1 MENEQKNETA
11 LEHSTKENMGVGK
24 KGSSK
29 ILWIVFGVLVLVL
42 LVFGVYFIFFK
53 TSSKEIYETSIQ
65 NLFSSVDGSLN
76 ELEEK
81 TAFLENAD
89 QSVLYEGSLNL
100 SFDDNT
106 MSALALYTYDYRIG
120 LDYVDDKLE
129 MALTMRE
136 DEREVLSLALYV
148 LDEMGYIESEDLFEG
163 LLSAPVTNSGSFH
176 QDITLDYTMIRSLL
190 DKTEKALLNVLDE
203 NKMEAVKKNVTI
215 KETSRDVT
223 DHILT
228 IDSDMLWNFVYGLS
242 QDISNDAD
250 LVTRLANF
258 LEVSEEDITA
268 SLNSLQKED
277 FDFSVP
283 VEVHLYTEGKDVVG
297 FTVVEED
304 IEYIVGS
311 VLEDNVEIT
320 FQDETGASLITIQ
333 QTNSS
338 ISFLLSAEETT
349 MSLSYDKEA
358 NTLVFDFDS
367 PVDELAF
374 TVEMNIQTETE
385 SDEVSHETI
394 TGNISSTSGED
405 TLALS
410 FEVENTTTL
419 NADIADINTSAARSM
434 DSLTEDEMNAILEK
448 LQTILMNE
456 ENIMDF
462 ISQIIEDYATV

>member
-11 LEHSTKENMGVGK
+11 LEHSTRENMGVGK

-120 LDYVDDKLE
+120 LDYVDDKMEL
-129 MALTMRE
+129 ALTMRE

-163 LLSAPVTNSGSFH
+163 LLSAPVTNFGSFH

-277 FDFSVP
+277 FDFSAP
-283 VEVHLYTEGKDVVG
+283 IEVHLYTEGKDVVG

-320 FQDETGASLITIQ
+320 FQDGTGASLITIQ

-434 DSLTEDEMNAILEK
+434 DSLTEDEMNAILEN

>member
-11 LEHSTKENMGVGK
+11 LDHSMRETMGVGK

-163 LLSAPVTNSGSFH
+163 LLSAPVTNFGSFH

-203 NKMEAVKKNVTI
+203 NKIEAVKKNVTI

-268 SLNSLQKED
+268 SLNSLQKEN
-277 FDFSVP
+277 FDFTVP

-297 FTVVEED
+297 FTVVEEG

-320 FQDETGASLITIQ
+320 FQDGTGASLITIQ

-419 NADIADINTSAARSM
+419 NADIADINTSAARSV
-434 DSLTEDEMNAILEK
+434 DSLTEEELNTILEN
-448 LQTILMNE
+448 LQTILMDE

>member
-11 LEHSTKENMGVGK
+11 LEHSTRENMGVGK

-120 LDYVDDKLE
+120 LDYVDDKMEL
-129 MALTMRE
+129 ALTMRE

-163 LLSAPVTNSGSFH
+163 LLSAPVTNFGSFH

-297 FTVVEED
+297 FTVVEEG

-320 FQDETGASLITIQ
+320 FQDGTGASLITIQ

-434 DSLTEDEMNAILEK
+434 DSLTEEELNTILEN

>member
-11 LEHSTKENMGVGK
+11 LDHSTRETMGVGK

-76 ELEEK
+76 KLEEK

-120 LDYVDDKLE
+120 LDYVDDKME

-163 LLSAPVTNSGSFH
+163 LLSAPVTNFGSFH

-297 FTVVEED
+297 FTVVEEG

-320 FQDETGASLITIQ
+320 FQDGTGASLITIQ

-419 NADIADINTSAARSM
+419 NADIADINTSAARSV

>member
-11 LEHSTKENMGVGK
+11 LEHSTRETMGVGK

-76 ELEEK
+76 VLEEK

-100 SFDDNT
+100 SFDDNM

-120 LDYVDDKLE
+120 LDYVDDKMEL
-129 MALTMRE
+129 ALTMRE

-163 LLSAPVTNSGSFH
+163 LLSAPVTNFGSFH

-277 FDFSVP
+277 FDFSAP
-283 VEVHLYTEGKDVVG
+283 IEGHLYTEGKDVVG

-320 FQDETGASLITIQ
+320 FQDGTGASLITIQ

-434 DSLTEDEMNAILEK
+434 DSLTEDEMNAILEN

>member
-11 LEHSTKENMGVGK
+11 LDHSTRETMGVGK

-120 LDYVDDKLE
+120 LDYVDDKAE
-129 MALTMRE
+129 VALTMRE
-136 DEREVLSLALYV
+136 DEREVLSLAVYL
-148 LDEMGYIESEDLFEG
+148 LDEMGYVESEDLFEG
-163 LLSAPVTNSGSFH
+163 LLSTPVTNSGSFH

-268 SLNSLQKED
+268 FLNSLQKED

-320 FQDETGASLITIQ
+320 FQDGTGASLITIQ

-349 MSLSYDKEA
+349 MSLSYNKEA
-358 NTLVFDFDS
+358 NTLVFNFDS

-434 DSLTEDEMNAILEK
+434 DSLTEDEMNAILEN

>member
-11 LEHSTKENMGVGK
+11 LEHSTRENMGVGK

-76 ELEEK
+76 KLEEK

-120 LDYVDDKLE
+120 LDYVDDKMEL
-129 MALTMRE
+129 ALTMRE

-163 LLSAPVTNSGSFH
+163 LLSAPVTNFGSFH

-228 IDSDMLWNFVYGLS
+228 IDSDMLWNFIYGLS

-297 FTVVEED
+297 FTVVEEG

-320 FQDETGASLITIQ
+320 FQDGTGASLITIQ

-434 DSLTEDEMNAILEK
+434 DSLTEDEMNAILEN

-462 ISQIIEDYATV
+462 ISQIIENYATV